1 MPTVTLSATPASL
14 RPATGPFVL
23 RLWLRRIRTRRA
35 LAALHPDQ
43 LRDIGLEPWDLRAEI
58 DKPFWRA

>member
-1 MPTVTLSATPASL
+1 MPTVTLSASPTSPGPA
-14 RPATGPFVL
+14 AGPSVL

>member
-1 MPTVTLSATPASL
+1 MPTVTLSASPASH
-14 RPATGPFVL
+14 RPAPGPSVL
-23 RLWLRRIRTRRA
+23 RLWLRRIHTRRA

-43 LRDIGLEPWDLRAEI
+43 LRDIGLEPWALRAEI

>member
-1 MPTVTLSATPASL
+1 MPAVTLSASPASA
-14 RPATGPFVL
+14 RPAAGPFVL

-43 LRDIGLEPWDLRAEI
+43 LRDIGLEPWELRAEI

>member
-1 MPTVTLSATPASL
+1 MPTVTLSASPASP
-14 RPATGPFVL
+14 RPAMGASVL